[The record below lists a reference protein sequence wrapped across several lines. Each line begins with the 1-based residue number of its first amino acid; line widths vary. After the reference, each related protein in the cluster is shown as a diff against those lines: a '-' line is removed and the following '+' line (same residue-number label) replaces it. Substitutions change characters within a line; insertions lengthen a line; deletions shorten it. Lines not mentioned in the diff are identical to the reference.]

1 MALAANTSHK
11 GIIQSPTGSMKTLVQ
26 AEIVAQRIETG
37 KFSVTLVKSPR
48 IGLSNQLAKTYSEY
62 WSKGR
67 LTNSQGYI
75 TFLAHSGDSADFDI
89 DENLTDEEK
98 LEVISNLPEMID
110 SLSSVEEISKRAKRA
125 LELKRPL
132 VVFTTYHS
140 NLKVVKA
147 LEDLGL
153 TIDLDINDESHYLVR
168 EDFSKI
174 LDEYDP
180 SCQYHFTATPVF
192 TSSKIGKGMNNES
205 RFGKFLY
212 QMSIKACID
221 LGIILPLQVRT
232 VKSGLSAVDQKTL
245 DQEVGEIIFEA
256 FAELEATF
264 PSIGAKLLVAAKGAK
279 QIENFIK
286 KSEEYRLL
294 IDQGVN
300 ILTVHSNS
308 KLITHNGVQVTRN
321 QFDTLKDKLGKE
333 KNTKLIIVHFDILS
347 EGIDI
352 QGLLGCL
359 ILRKMTLSKFL
370 QTVGRI
376 VRVLRDSEG
385 NKCDL
390 KNFGLL
396 MFPAITD
403 MDMVAEF
410 TKMIGKIAEEGY
422 MPVQLLSEDN
432 AKGKDGDD
440 DDQFNGLDD
449 TSANPLQEN
458 IDLMLYIDPF
468 QQEIEEK
475 DPFDLFGEYI

>member
-1 MALAANTSHK
+1 MALAANTSHR
-11 GIIQSPTGSMKTLVQ
+11 GIIQAPTGSMKTLVQ

-48 IGLSNQLAKTYSEY
+48 IGLSNQLAKSYSEY

-89 DENLTDEEK
+89 DESLTDEEK
-98 LEVISNLPEMID
+98 LEVIFSLPEMID
-110 SLSSVEEISKRAKRA
+110 SLSSPEEIRKRAGRA
-125 LELKRPL
+125 MDLKKPL
-132 VVFTTYHS
+132 VIFTTYHS
-140 NLKVVKA
+140 NLKVVQI
-147 LEDLGL
+147 LSSLG
-153 TIDLDINDESHYLVR
+153 ISVNLDINDEAHYLVR

-174 LDEYDP
+174 LDEYSP
-180 SCQYHFTATPVF
+180 FCQYHFTATPVF
-192 TSSKIGKGMNNES
+192 TSSRLGRGMNNTS
-205 RFGKFLY
+205 RFGNFLY
-212 QMSIKACID
+212 QMSIKSAID
-221 LGIILPLQVRT
+221 LGIILPIEVRT
-232 VKSGLSAVDQKTL
+232 VKSGLSSVDQKTL
-245 DQEVGEIIFEA
+245 DQEVGEMIFES
-256 FAELEATF
+256 FVELEATF
-264 PSIGAKLLVAAKGAK
+264 PSIGAKLLVAARGAK
-279 QIENFIK
+279 QIETFT
-286 KSEEYRLL
+286 KSEEYQLL
-294 IDQGVN
+294 VDQGVD

-308 KLITHNGVQVTRN
+308 KLITHNGVQITRN
-321 QFDTLKDKLGKE
+321 EFDTLKDKLGSRRDG
-333 KNTKLIIVHFDILS
+333 KLIIVHFDILS

-359 ILRKMTLSKFL
+359 ILRKMTVSKFL

-376 VRVLRDSEG
+376 VRVLRDSKG
-385 NKCDL
+385 NKCNL

-410 TKMIGKIAEEGY
+410 TKMIEKIAEEGY

-432 AKGKDGDD
+432 AKGKGEDD
-440 DDQFNGLDD
+440 EDQFNGLDD
-449 TSANPLQEN
+449 TSSNPLQEN

-468 QQEIEEK
+468 RQEIEDK